1 MYNVCL
7 IVEYL
12 LCIHFCCY
20 VKTNLHIYLLTTL
33 SILSIDAL
41 QIKEYMLV
49 TLICCVYMRVLVFQ
63 PGYPCGGRGTACQS
77 LFSLSI
83 MWDPGIELTLSGLV
97 ISTFTGLVI
106 LPVYE
111 YNNFI
116 MKTRTTTKT
125 QPALRLSVFRLLL
138 LATFQSVLLQ
148 LRYHCPL
155 YCREMGP
162 VSLDPPIETIFKN
175 INKSAMLL
183 LHLLKDEEGPTSP
196 QTASQLQQPCWDLL
210 LGERNSL
217 SSKSEKHLHSWKLD
231 LPNMENAWVY
241 WKKDYV
247 RKYAELQTQ
256 EMSCLNQVPDSN
268 QGSQSCKQR
277 SQVRMSNFFWLL
289 RSSSQLLWAGFLF
302 ANQKDHRKYKVSF
315 FSYTAKSIHM

>member
-1 MYNVCL
+1 MYTFL
-7 IVEYL
+7 L
-12 LCIHFCCY
+12 LCQNKPSYIPSDYTFNTIHRCITNQRIHACY
-20 VKTNLHIYLLTTL
+20 TNVL
-33 SILSIDAL
+33 
-41 QIKEYMLV
+41 
-49 TLICCVYMRVLVFQ
+49 CVYACARVPARVPMWRSGNSVPEFV
-63 PGYPCGGRGTACQS
+63 
-77 LFSLSI
+77 LSFHRVGP
-83 MWDPGIELTLSGLV
+83 WELTLSGLV

-196 QTASQLQQPCWDLL
+196 QTASQWQQPCWDLL

-247 RKYAELQTQ
+247 RKYAELQRQ
-256 EMSCLNQVPDSN
+256 EMFCLNQVPDSN
-268 QGSQSCKQR
+268 QGSQSCKQP